1 MVVIRLS
8 RHGAKRAPFY
18 HVVAAD
24 KRAKRDGRN
33 LERLG
38 FFNPVARGQE
48 ERLNLNLEGIE
59 RWVAKGAQVSERVKT
74 LLKEAGKPVVAVEET
89 ATKEEAVAKD
99 AA

>member
-24 KRAKRDGRN
+24 KRVRRDGNN

-48 ERLNLNLEGIE
+48 QRLNLNLEGIQN
-59 RWVAKGAQVSERVKT
+59 WVAKGAQVSDRVQS
-74 LLKEAGKPVVAVEET
+74 LIKEAGKIATTVTPEAQEVA
-89 ATKEEAVAKD
+89 
-99 AA
+99 

>member
-1 MVVIRLS
+1 MVTIRLS

-24 KRAKRDGRN
+24 KRMPRDGRN

-48 ERLNLNLEGIE
+48 ERLRLDLEKIE
-59 RWVAKGAQVSERVKT
+59 QWVSKGAQMSDRVKS
-74 LLKEAGKPVVAVEET
+74 LIKEANKA
-89 ATKEEAVAKD
+89 AKQEAA
-99 AA
+99 

>member
-1 MVVIRLS
+1 MINNIEEIMVTIRLS

-33 LERLG
+33 LERVG

-48 ERLNLNLEGIE
+48 ERLRLDLERIE
-59 RWVAKGAQVSERVKT
+59 DWVAKGAQLSDRVKT
-74 LLKEAGKPVVAVEET
+74 LVKEARALSV
-89 ATKEEAVAKD
+89 KD

>member
-1 MVVIRLS
+1 MVTIRLS

-24 KRAKRDGRN
+24 CRAKRDGRN
-33 LERLG
+33 LEKMG

-48 ERLNLNLEGIE
+48 ERLRLDLEKIQA
-59 RWVAKGAQVSERVKT
+59 WVDKGAQLSDRVKT
-74 LLKEAGKPVVAVEET
+74 LIKEAKKA
-89 ATKEEAVAKD
+89 EA

>member
-1 MVVIRLS
+1 MVTIRLS

-24 KRAKRDGRN
+24 SRAKRDGRN
-33 LERLG
+33 LEKMG

-48 ERLNLNLEGIE
+48 ERLRLDLEKIQA
-59 RWVAKGAQVSERVKT
+59 WVDKGAQLSDRVKT
-74 LLKEAGKPVVAVEET
+74 LVKEAKKA
-89 ATKEEAVAKD
+89 EA

>member
-1 MVVIRLS
+1 MVTIRLS

-48 ERLNLNLEGIE
+48 ERLRLNLEGIE
-59 RWVAKGAQVSERVKT
+59 SWVAKGAQISERVQS
-74 LLKEAGKPVVAVEET
+74 LIKEANK
-89 ATKEEAVAKD
+89 

>member
-1 MVVIRLS
+1 MVTIRLS

-48 ERLNLNLEGIE
+48 DRLRLNLEGIE
-59 RWVAKGAQVSERVKT
+59 AWVAKGAQVSDRVQS
-74 LLKEAGKPVVAVEET
+74 LIKEAK
-89 ATKEEAVAKD
+89 K

>member
-1 MVVIRLS
+1 MVTIRLS

-24 KRAKRDGRN
+24 KRMPRDGRN
-33 LERLG
+33 LEKLG

-48 ERLNLNLEGIE
+48 EKLRLNLEGIQA
-59 RWVAKGAQVSERVKT
+59 WVAKGAQVSERVQT
-74 LLKEAGKPVVAVEET
+74 LIKQ
-89 ATKEEAVAKD
+89 AKK

>member
-24 KRAKRDGRN
+24 KRSKRDGRN

-48 ERLNLNLEGIE
+48 ERLNLDVDAIE
-59 RWVAKGAQVSERVKT
+59 SWVAKGAQVSERVKS
-74 LLKEAGKPVVAVEET
+74 LLKDAGKVVP
-89 ATKEEAVAKD
+89 VAKE
-99 AA
+99 AAKEVA

>member
-1 MVVIRLS
+1 MVTIRLS

-18 HVVAAD
+18 HVVATD
-24 KRAKRDGRN
+24 KRMPRDGRN

-48 ERLNLNLEGIE
+48 DRLRLNLEGIE
-59 RWVAKGAQVSERVKT
+59 AWVAKGAQLSDRVKT
-74 LLKEAGKPVVAVEET
+74 LVKEASKA
-89 ATKEEAVAKD
+89 ATK

>member
-1 MVVIRLS
+1 MVTIRLS

-33 LERLG
+33 LEKLG

-48 ERLNLNLEGIE
+48 VRLNLDLEKIE
-59 RWVAKGAQVSERVKT
+59 AWVAKGAQISDRVKS
-74 LLKEAGKPVVAVEET
+74 LIKEAKQAKVA
-89 ATKEEAVAKD
+89 
-99 AA
+99 

>member
-1 MVVIRLS
+1 MVTIRLS

-24 KRAKRDGRN
+24 KRMPRDGRN

-48 ERLNLNLEGIE
+48 EKLRLDLEGIQS
-59 RWVAKGAQVSERVKT
+59 WVAKGAQVSARVQT
-74 LLKEAGKPVVAVEET
+74 LIKQANK
-89 ATKEEAVAKD
+89 

>member
-1 MVVIRLS
+1 MVTIRLS

-48 ERLNLNLEGIE
+48 VRLNIDLEKIE
-59 RWVAKGAQVSERVKT
+59 AWVAKGAQISDRVKT
-74 LLKEAGKPVVAVEET
+74 LMKEAQK
-89 ATKEEAVAKD
+89 AK

>member
-1 MVVIRLS
+1 MVTIRLS

-48 ERLNLNLEGIE
+48 ERLRLNIEGIDA
-59 RWVAKGAQVSERVKT
+59 WVAKGAQISDRVKT
-74 LLKEAGKPVVAVEET
+74 LIKEASK
-89 ATKEEAVAKD
+89 AK
-99 AA
+99 AAA

>member
-48 ERLNLNLEGIE
+48 ERLRLDLEGIE
-59 RWVAKGAQVSERVKT
+59 NWVGKGAQVSERVKT
-74 LLKEAGKPVVAVEET
+74 LMKEANNTPVA
-89 ATKEEAVAKD
+89 KEPTEAKD

>member
-1 MVVIRLS
+1 MVTIRLS

-33 LERLG
+33 LQKLG

-48 ERLNLNLEGIE
+48 ERLRIDLEGIE
-59 RWVAKGAQVSERVKT
+59 AWVAKGAQISDRVKT
-74 LLKEAGKPVVAVEET
+74 LIKEASK
-89 ATKEEAVAKD
+89 
-99 AA
+99 AAA

>member
-1 MVVIRLS
+1 MVTIRLS

-48 ERLNLNLEGIE
+48 ERLNLDLEAIE
-59 RWVAKGAQVSERVKT
+59 GWVAKGAQVSERVKT
-74 LLKEAGKPVVAVEET
+74 LVKEAST
-89 ATKEEAVAKD
+89 EA

>member
-24 KRAKRDGRN
+24 KRSKRDGRN

-48 ERLNLNLEGIE
+48 ERLNLNVEGIE
-59 RWVAKGAQVSERVKT
+59 NWVAKGAQVSERVKT
-74 LLKEAGKPVVAVEET
+74 LLKEANNTAPEAKKEVAQ
-89 ATKEEAVAKD
+89 D